1 MRLKLRLSVVLAV
14 VGGLLL
20 PAAVGSLVLL
30 DYQKQALTQR
40 LAADHSRLTEIL
52 ALGIEGSLWNMSPE
66 VGRPLVL
73 SVLGDPRV
81 VHVAVRDARVG
92 PFLAEEHPARRTGHQ
107 FTQTRDVLRDGK
119 VIGQVE
125 VEIDSGQFD
134 AELARQRRLLTLTVL
149 GQLLLSLVL
158 IVGLLN
164 ARLLAPIRRLM
175 RDSDKLARR
184 DLAVPFRWHRDDELG
199 SLGAGLE
206 RTRQALQGLF
216 GELEATNRRLRDD
229 VAQRIAIEDEL
240 RRNRE
245 HLEERIAA
253 RTAELSVA
261 KERAEVASLAKTA
274 FLASISH
281 ELRTPLNA
289 ILGYTQVLRN
299 DRDLSERAA
308 AGLQTIE
315 QSGELLL
322 TLINDILDLSSIE
335 AGKLEL
341 YPDSVGVAA
350 FLRTIGDIIRIKTQE
365 KDLVFEVIA
374 GPDLPAAVQVDEK
387 RLRQVLL
394 NLLSNAVKFTHT
406 GRVGLRV
413 ALTGERH
420 DSARLRFE
428 VADTGIGIAPD
439 ALRAIFQPF
448 EQAPDVRRRFGGTG
462 LGLAISQRLLALM
475 GSRIEVDS
483 RPGEGSRFCFDLE
496 LPIEPGDALAAAE
509 LPRRCVTGYLGP
521 RRKLLVVDDVEANRA
536 PLLDYLG
543 AIGFE
548 MSSADNGL
556 AALQQAQTWQ
566 PDLILMD
573 TVMPL
578 MDGLEATRR
587 LRQLPALQ
595 QVPIIAVS
603 ASASLDDQQNSLA
616 VGANAFLP
624 KPIALH
630 QLLSHIASLLEL
642 EWLSAPDAGSAG
654 DAAGADLALVAP
666 PPDELELLYH
676 LAQVG
681 NMQSIRVQ
689 ADRLATLGEAY
700 RPLAKR
706 LRHLADHFQSRSILE
721 LVRRFRETPHAS

>member
-14 VGGLLL
+14 IGGLLL
-20 PAAVGSLVLL
+20 PATVGGLVLL
-30 DYQKQALTQR
+30 DYQKQELAQR
-40 LAADHSRLTEIL
+40 LSADHARLTEIL

-81 VHVAVRDARVG
+81 VRVAVRDTRVG
-92 PFLAEEHPARRTGHQ
+92 PFLAEEHPERRKGRQ
-107 FTQTRDVLRDGK
+107 FTQTRDVLRDAK

-125 VEIDSGQFD
+125 LEIDSGQFD
-134 AELARQRRLLTLTVL
+134 AELASQRSLLIFTLL
-149 GQLLLSLVL
+149 GQLLLSLLL

-164 ARLLAPIRRLM
+164 ARLLAPIRRLTQ
-175 RDSDKLARR
+175 DSERLARR
-184 DLAVPFRWHRDDELG
+184 ELAEPFRWHRDDELG

-216 GELEATNRRLRDD
+216 GELEATNRQLRED
-229 VAQRIAIEDEL
+229 VAQRIAIEQEL
-240 RRNRE
+240 QRNRE

-261 KERAEVASLAKTA
+261 KERAEVASEAKTA

-299 DRDLSERAA
+299 DRSLSERAA

-335 AGKLEL
+335 AGKVEL
-341 YPDSVGVAA
+341 YPDSVGLAA
-350 FLRTIGDIIRIKTQE
+350 FLRTVGDIIRIKTDE
-365 KDLVFEVIA
+365 KDLHFEVIT
-374 GPDLPAAVQVDEK
+374 GPDLPAAVLIDEK

-394 NLLSNAVKFTHT
+394 NLLSNAVKFTHA
-406 GRVGLRV
+406 GRVSLKVELVGR
-413 ALTGERH
+413 RH
-420 DSARLRFE
+420 ETACLRFE
-428 VADTGIGIAPD
+428 VADTGIGIAAD

-462 LGLAISQRLLALM
+462 LGLAISRRLLALM
-475 GSRIEVDS
+475 GSQIHVDS
-483 RPGEGSRFCFDLE
+483 KPGQGSRFWFDIDVPLE
-496 LPIEPGDALAAAE
+496 PADAMAPAE
-509 LPRRCVTGYLGP
+509 LPRRSVTGYAGP
-521 RRKLLVVDDVEANRA
+521 RRRLLVVDDIEANRA
-536 PLLDYLG
+536 PLIDFLG
-543 AIGFE
+543 GIGFDVDI
-548 MSSADNGL
+548 ADNGL
-556 AALQQAQTWQ
+556 AALQQAQNTT

-587 LRQLPALQ
+587 LRLIPDLR

-603 ASASLDDQQNSLA
+603 ASASATDQQMSLA

-624 KPIALH
+624 KPIALQ
-630 QLLSHIASLLEL
+630 QLLGQIGSLLEL
-642 EWLSAPDAGSAG
+642 HWSSAPDRSDPSPEAGG
-654 DAAGADLALVAP
+654 DTSLVAP
-666 PPDELELLYH
+666 PADELELLYH
-676 LAQVG
+676 LAKVG
-681 NMQSIRVQ
+681 NMHSIRTQ
-689 ADRLATLGEAY
+689 ADRLAALGAVY
-700 RPLAKR
+700 KPLAKR
-706 LRHLADHFQSRSILE
+706 LRQLADHFQSRAILE
-721 LVRRFRETPHAS
+721 LVRRFREP